1 MAGIWVYDITK
12 LMESTKLKICQLEAT
27 QEWLCLDSR
36 AYIAECL
43 EFCTSAD
50 MLADLR
56 EIFPRQALTVA
67 SVQVCELQRKRI
79 QKWLKEQNGEV
90 QNIEESPQVLQ
101 NVQAQL

>member
-43 EFCTSAD
+43 EFCTSTD

-56 EIFPRQALTVA
+56 EIFPRHALTVA
-67 SVQVCELQRKRI
+67 SVEVCELQRKRI

>member
-1 MAGIWVYDITK
+1 METTK
-12 LMESTKLKICQLEAT
+12 LHICKLEAT
-27 QEWLCLDSR
+27 QEWLCLDAR

-43 EFCTSAD
+43 EACVTVE

-79 QKWLKEQNGEV
+79 QRWLKEQNGEV
-90 QNIEESPQVLQ
+90 QDLGESSQVLQ
-101 NVQAQL
+101 GAMDTSLGQRSS